1 MFWLLSPSRCE
12 CKLGDPASPFCS
24 LVLTVPTDMT
34 AFISECLTSLQSVC
48 STTAQMEDKPFLWS
62 YLRRHFLYWWQTPI
76 KNLCHYVFNCT
87 EYRSRSVWSCL
98 SWIRT
103 LQFRGINRVAG
114 SGGPV
119 HTRSSWLD
127 LRKVNSFIPSVLKV
141 ICFYLVTLNHLWLHL
156 FGANL
161 AFGILGAL
169 LIALVRCRP

>member
-1 MFWLLSPSRCE
+1 MQAHLYFLYCVWHE
-12 CKLGDPASPFCS
+12 ASPHKG
-24 LVLTVPTDMT
+24 
-34 AFISECLTSLQSVC
+34 QSVC

-76 KNLCHYVFNCT
+76 KNLCHYVSNCT

-114 SGGPV
+114 SEGPV

-127 LRKVNSFIPSVLKV
+127 LRNVNSFIPSVLKV